1 MSRFVQKGQ
10 RVVLKPNMSFA
21 SGPDRASNT
30 HPAVVRTVAQMCLE
44 AGAAQVMIV
53 DNPLQSA
60 DLCLRRAGVA
70 DACKGLKNTYVQ
82 MFTDRKFYREITIP
96 QGKVLDRVEVIK
108 EVLDSQVL
116 ICLPQAKSHSN
127 TGVSMGIKGLMGLIW
142 DRWSFHSKYN
152 INEALADLATVL
164 RPKLTILDATR
175 ALTTGGP
182 GGPGE
187 VVKPNLVIAGTDPV
201 AVDSFGVTVAPWY
214 GQRFKG
220 RQVEHLLAASQR
232 GLGRI
237 DLEPLNI
244 LRVSCMRTAIQ
255 ALSLLLFT
263 VLFALANYR
272 LPDWLPADIYLRLDP
287 LLGLSAIVAG
297 RAWVPRAVWGLALL
311 LATVLVGRF
320 FCSYVCPLGAIL
332 GFSGSRPLPRREA
345 PAARRRRQ
353 APERQVRC
361 ADRLHRGGAGGVVA
375 RLSPGSDL
383 PSHAHVYL
391 CPVSAVRGPREPR
404 AGRRPPGCRDNALDE
419 HCHTVLCAARVL
431 HVARHV
437 SGLRGRSSPWGVWC
451 RASGAGTC
459 VRWARC

>member
-1 MSRFVQKGQ
+1 MTEADGITRRDLLCGAVAGLSLGLPGLPRPAVAAEPDLVVSTGEPAVAVGKAIEALGGMSRFVQKGQ

-214 GQRFKG
+214 GQQFKG

-244 LRVSCMRTAIQ
+244 LRVSA
-255 ALSLLLFT
+255 
-263 VLFALANYR
+263 
-272 LPDWLPADIYLRLDP
+272 
-287 LLGLSAIVAG
+287 
-297 RAWVPRAVWGLALL
+297 
-311 LATVLVGRF
+311 
-320 FCSYVCPLGAIL
+320 
-332 GFSGSRPLPRREA
+332 
-345 PAARRRRQ
+345 
-353 APERQVRC
+353 
-361 ADRLHRGGAGGVVA
+361 
-375 RLSPGSDL
+375 
-383 PSHAHVYL
+383 
-391 CPVSAVRGPREPR
+391 
-404 AGRRPPGCRDNALDE
+404 
-419 HCHTVLCAARVL
+419 
-431 HVARHV
+431 
-437 SGLRGRSSPWGVWC
+437 
-451 RASGAGTC
+451 
-459 VRWARC
+459 